1 MAAAASVAAMIVVAD
16 VALRGFMK
24 FNNRRAE
31 ARIMKKIDVEKQ
43 DSVKM
48 YRIRRALEELSQK
61 TGRGTE
67 LVSVYIPKN
76 KQMHDVIGTLQQ
88 EQGTAEN
95 IKSDTTRTHVVDA
108 LKKVVQRL
116 KLYKKTPE
124 RGLAVFCGA
133 LPPEGGGP
141 LGSEVVRMWE
151 IDPPK
156 DLNQYLYR
164 CDNHFHVDLLKDML
178 KDDNMIGFLAIDA
191 KDAGWGLLH
200 GSKVEVLSHTSSGV
214 AGKHRQ
220 GGQSAK
226 RFQKLREMQLTYYYN
241 RVAETTRELFI
252 DTYKIKGLIV
262 SGPGPTK
269 EEFVNGSYLEYRL
282 QNMII
287 STIDSSYSG
296 EEGIREA
303 FVKSGDILSG
313 FRMVEE
319 KKIVDD
325 LIREINA
332 RSGLGVY
339 GLSEIVS
346 HLKNRAVKTVII
358 TDDTKLRRVESECNR
373 CHMTREE
380 IVSAEEVIPT
390 ETALANNPCPSC
402 SALDTVTKN
411 QDIVDYLQLLAA
423 ESGSGIEVVSGT
435 AEHGATLSSIGK
447 IGAILRY
454 NPGHG

>member
-1 MAAAASVAAMIVVAD
+1 
-16 VALRGFMK
+16 
-24 FNNRRAE
+24 
-31 ARIMKKIDVEKQ
+31 
-43 DSVKM
+43 
-48 YRIRRALEELSQK
+48 
-61 TGRGTE
+61 
-67 LVSVYIPKN
+67 
-76 KQMHDVIGTLQQ
+76 
-88 EQGTAEN
+88 
-95 IKSDTTRTHVVDA
+95 
-108 LKKVVQRL
+108 
-116 KLYKKTPE
+116 
-124 RGLAVFCGA
+124 
-133 LPPEGGGP
+133 
-141 LGSEVVRMWE
+141 
-151 IDPPK
+151 
-156 DLNQYLYR
+156 
-164 CDNHFHVDLLKDML
+164 
-178 KDDNMIGFLAIDA
+178 
-191 KDAGWGLLH
+191 
-200 GSKVEVLSHTSSGV
+200 
-214 AGKHRQ
+214 
-220 GGQSAK
+220 
-226 RFQKLREMQLTYYYN
+226 MQLTYYYN

-373 CHMTREE
+373 CHKMREE
-380 IVSAEEVIPT
+380 VVSAEEVIPT

-402 SALDTVTKN
+402 NALDTGDKEPGHNRLPAAARRGVRIWDRGGLRNRRARRHALKHR
-411 QDIVDYLQLLAA
+411 QDRRHPQVQSGARVGCFAPHTAGSFCTTGMSERMPVSSQKCPRNPRCQIRKLAGLGHAPAGPHGLAA
-423 ESGSGIEVVSGT
+423 AVPGGMMCTCTWGTIWRAALPLFCPRLNASAPVPRSTALAMRGTIEKSRPASSGGMSVIISWCLFGT
-435 AEHGATLSSIGK
+435 TKLCPSVIG
-447 IGAILRY
+447 
-454 NPGHG
+454 